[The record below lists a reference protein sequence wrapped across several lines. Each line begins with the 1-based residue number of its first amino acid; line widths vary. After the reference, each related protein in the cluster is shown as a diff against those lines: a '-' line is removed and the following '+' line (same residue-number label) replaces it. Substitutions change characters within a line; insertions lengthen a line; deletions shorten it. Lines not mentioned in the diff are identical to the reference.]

1 MFQNGLKNKDI
12 DLLKVYKQKKEASP
26 YVGTLKYLVF
36 PISAAVI
43 LISWFGIVTYQNH
56 ALDSDIAAGA
66 EADCR
71 GSQFREIP
79 VLAKGDE

>member
-56 ALDSDIAAGA
+56 ALDSA

>member
-43 LISWFGIVTYQNH
+43 LISWFGIVT
-56 ALDSDIAAGA
+56 
-66 EADCR
+66 
-71 GSQFREIP
+71 
-79 VLAKGDE
+79 

>member
-36 PISAAVI
+36 PIRTMHWTLI
-43 LISWFGIVTYQNH
+43 LQQQKQN
-56 ALDSDIAAGA
+56 
-66 EADCR
+66 
-71 GSQFREIP
+71 
-79 VLAKGDE
+79 